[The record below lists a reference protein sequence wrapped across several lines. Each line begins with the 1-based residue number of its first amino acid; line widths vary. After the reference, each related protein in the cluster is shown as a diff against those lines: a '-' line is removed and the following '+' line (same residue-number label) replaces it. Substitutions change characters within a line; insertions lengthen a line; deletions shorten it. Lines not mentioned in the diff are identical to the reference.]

1 MKKLTTTSRDMLE
14 GRMTIIDTEPQMPT
28 KTARNWLIRFSIMF
42 AAIGFMWGVV
52 AAPHLGG
59 TC

>member
-1 MKKLTTTSRDMLE
+1 
-14 GRMTIIDTEPQMPT
+14 MTIIDTEPQMPT